1 MGLVKQTASTIF
13 SGSTDFLRVR
23 QPAHSNSLITG
34 KQRTSMSKA
43 VRRPP
48 IPNPITYGD
57 CLKSYTYDQDKVCS
71 PEETIAK
78 LRRKLAEVK
87 LDILKDV
94 VRVDT
99 GRLDIPVYFSVCGRE
114 AYEVIRNKKQL
125 GKGCTPAQ
133 SQASACMEL
142 MERFSFYSFR
152 QNPANFIRATHA
164 ELKAEGLPLLGLS
177 YLLQSVHDETTS
189 EETLAE
195 LIADI
200 PIRWAWA
207 TNLNRGEMVLVPYSW
222 FFAINEFNG
231 PSAGNSY
238 EEAILQGLSEIVER
252 HVCAIVTRE
261 RLKVP
266 AIDPAS
272 ITDPVAVEL
281 LQKFTRHGIQVYLND
296 FSLDTGIPT
305 VGALAIDPST
315 FPETSEIV
323 YTAGTTPEPNKALI
337 RALTEVAQLSGDFHS
352 KANYL
357 ASGLP
362 KPLSLEEVDYI
373 INPGRT
379 VKLDDLPN
387 LGHGNMKVEIDR
399 CLAALAR
406 QGMEV
411 LLIDTRHPDLQI
423 PAIYTIVPGAHF
435 RERSNCRNAGL
446 FAAKLA
452 HEQISDPAAQIEQLQ
467 KMGAIL
473 PGAYFIEFYL
483 AKKKAYL
490 NRFEEALAHFNR
502 ALELNPEEEDLPYI
516 YSFMGECLKDM
527 GEYREAIGVLR
538 RGLEADEERAD
549 IHNLL
554 GFCHYK
560 LDEYETA
567 VRHFSRAIDLEPASA
582 IDFFNLGVNLRKL
595 NRLDEAVHNFKI
607 ALSMDPYLEHAR
619 NHLEELYAGDGR
631 FAGQATGS
639 IGTDN

>member
-1 MGLVKQTASTIF
+1 ML
-13 SGSTDFLRVR
+13 
-23 QPAHSNSLITG
+23 
-34 KQRTSMSKA
+34 MSKSA
-43 VRRPP
+43 QRPP
-48 IPNPITYGD
+48 IPELITCND
-57 CLKSYTYDQDKVCS
+57 CRKSYTYDQDKVCS
-71 PEETIAK
+71 PEETITRLK
-78 LRRKLAEVK
+78 RKLAEVK

-94 VRVDT
+94 QRVDT

-142 MERFSFYSFR
+142 IERFSFYSFR
-152 QNPANFIRATHA
+152 QNPANFIRATYT
-164 ELKAEGLPLLGLS
+164 ELQAEGQPLLPLK

-189 EETLAE
+189 EATLAE
-195 LIADI
+195 LLADI

-207 TNLNRGEMVLVPYSW
+207 TNLSRGELVLVPYSW
-222 FFAINEFNG
+222 FYAINEFNG

-238 EEAILQGLSEIVER
+238 EEAILQGLCEIVER
-252 HVCAIVTRE
+252 HVCAVVTRE
-261 RLKVP
+261 RIKAP
-266 AIDPAS
+266 RIDPQS
-272 ITDPVAVEL
+272 ITDPVAAEL

-305 VGALAIDPST
+305 VAALAIDPST

-352 KANYL
+352 KSNYL

-362 KPLSLEEVDYI
+362 KPLSLSEVDYI
-373 INPGRT
+373 TDPGRT
-379 VKLDDLPN
+379 VKLSDLPD
-387 LGHGNMKVEIDR
+387 LGDHNMKVEIDR
-399 CLAALAR
+399 CLAALDKL
-406 QGMEV
+406 GMEV
-411 LLIDTRHPDLQI
+411 LLINTRHPQLQI

-435 RERSNCRNAGL
+435 RERSMSKNAGL

-452 HEQISDPAAQIEQLQ
+452 HEQISDPTAQIEQLE
-467 KMGAIL
+467 KMAKIL

-490 NRFEEALAHFNR
+490 GRFEEALAHFNR
-502 ALELNPEEEDLPYI
+502 SLELNPEEEDLPYI

-527 GEYREAIGVLR
+527 GRYQEAIGVLGQ
-538 RGLEADEERAD
+538 GLALDEERAD

-554 GFCHYK
+554 GFCHFK
-560 LDEYETA
+560 LADHETA
-567 VRHFSRAIDLEPASA
+567 VSHFSRAIDLEPASA

-595 NRLDEAVHNFKI
+595 NRIEEAAHNFKI
-607 ALSMDPYLEHAR
+607 ALTMEPYMELAR
-619 NHLEELYAGDGR
+619 THLDEM
-631 FAGQATGS
+631 FAERDQAAQS
-639 IGTDN
+639 

>member
-1 MGLVKQTASTIF
+1 MSRTA
-13 SGSTDFLRVR
+13 
-23 QPAHSNSLITG
+23 
-34 KQRTSMSKA
+34 
-43 VRRPP
+43 RRPP
-48 IPNPITYGD
+48 IPAPLTYGD
-57 CLKSYTYDQDKVCS
+57 CRKQYTYDQDKVCT

-78 LRRKLAEVK
+78 LRQKLAEVK

-94 VRVDT
+94 QRVDT

-114 AYEVIRNKKQL
+114 AFEVIRNKKQL

-142 MERFSFYSFR
+142 VERFSFFSFK

-164 ELKAEGLPLLGLS
+164 ELKAEGLPLLPLR

-207 TNLNRGEMVLVPYSW
+207 TSLNRGELVLVPFSW

-238 EEAILQGLSEIVER
+238 EEAILQGLCEIVER
-252 HVCAIVTRE
+252 HVCALITRE
-261 RLKVP
+261 RIKAP
-266 AIDPAS
+266 RIDPDS

-281 LQKFTRHGIQVYLND
+281 LRKFTRHGIEVYLND
-296 FSLDTGIPT
+296 FSLDAGIPT

-337 RALTEVAQLSGDFHS
+337 RALTEVAQLSGDFHT

-362 KPLSLEEVDYI
+362 KPLSLDEVDYI
-373 INPGRT
+373 IHPDRT
-379 VKLDDLPN
+379 VNLSDLPD
-387 LGHGNMKVEIDR
+387 LGDNNMKVEIDR
-399 CLAALAR
+399 CLAALAKLD
-406 QGMEV
+406 MEV
-411 LLIDTRHPDLQI
+411 LLVDVRHPELQI

-435 RERSNCRNAGL
+435 RERSNSKNAGL

-452 HEQISDPAAQIEQLQ
+452 HEQISDPAAQIEQLI
-467 KMGAIL
+467 KMSAIL
-473 PGAYFIEFYL
+473 PEAYFIEFFL
-483 AKKKAYL
+483 GKKKAAMTL
-490 NRFEEALAHFNR
+490 FEEAIAHFNR
-502 ALELNPEEEDLPYI
+502 ALTQSPETEDLPYI

-527 GEYREAIGVLR
+527 GDYPEAIKVLR
-538 RGLEADEERAD
+538 RGIEQDEERPD

-560 LDEYETA
+560 LDDYETA
-567 VRHFSRAIDLEPASA
+567 VIHFSRAIDLEPGSA
-582 IDFFNLGVNLRKL
+582 IDFANLGVNLRKL
-595 NRLDEAVHNFKI
+595 NRSQEAAHNFQI
-607 ALSMDPYLEHAR
+607 ALSMDPYLELAR
-619 NHLEELYAGDGR
+619 THLDELLAEQ
-631 FAGQATGS
+631 GQPDAKE
-639 IGTDN
+639 

>member
-1 MGLVKQTASTIF
+1 M
-13 SGSTDFLRVR
+13 R
-23 QPAHSNSLITG
+23 PNPY
-34 KQRTSMSKA
+34 
-43 VRRPP
+43 RPP
-48 IPNPITYGD
+48 IPAPIVYRD
-57 CLKSYTYDQDKVCS
+57 CLKSYTYDQDKLCR

-78 LRRKLAEVK
+78 LKQRLAEIK
-87 LDILKDV
+87 LDILQDV
-94 VRVDT
+94 RRVDT

-114 AYEVIRNKKQL
+114 AFEVIRNKKQL

-142 MERFSFYSFR
+142 VERFSFYSFR
-152 QNPANFIRATHA
+152 QNPNNFILATYA
-164 ELKAEGLPLLGLS
+164 ELKDEGLPLLPLS

-189 EETLAE
+189 EETLAA

-207 TNLNRGEMVLVPYSW
+207 TSLNRGEMILVPYSW
-222 FFAINEFNG
+222 FYAINEFNG

-238 EEAILQGLSEIVER
+238 EEAILQGLCEIVER
-252 HVCAIVTRE
+252 HVCALITRE
-261 RLKVP
+261 QIKAP

-281 LQKFTRHGIQVYLND
+281 LNKFTRHGIQVFLND

-362 KPLSLEEVDYI
+362 KPLSLAEVDYI
-373 INPGRT
+373 VNPGRSVT
-379 VKLDDLPN
+379 LQELPDLSDR
-387 LGHGNMKVEIDR
+387 NMKVEIDR

-406 QGMEV
+406 LGMEV
-411 LLIDTRHPDLQI
+411 LLIDTMHPQLQI

-435 RERSNCRNAGL
+435 RERSNSKNAAL

-452 HEQISDPAAQIEQLQ
+452 HEQISDPAAQIAQLE
-467 KMGAIL
+467 KMAALL
-473 PGAYFIEFYL
+473 PQAYFIEFFL
-483 AKKKAYL
+483 GKKKAAMTS
-490 NRFEEALAHFNR
+490 FDEAIAHFHR
-502 ALELNPEEEDLPYI
+502 SLELAPEAEDLPYI
-516 YSFMGECLKDM
+516 YSFLGECLKDQ
-527 GEYREAIGVLR
+527 GDYPEAIRALR
-538 RGLEADEERAD
+538 QGIEHDEERAD

-560 LDEYETA
+560 LAEHEIA
-567 VRHFSRAIDLEPASA
+567 VSHFSRAIEIEPGSA

-595 NRLDEAVHNFKI
+595 GRLDEAVENFKI
-607 ALSMDPYLEHAR
+607 ALTMDPYLEMAR
-619 NHLEELYAGDGR
+619 THLDQL
-631 FAGQATGS
+631 FAEYGHDSA
-639 IGTDN
+639 D

>member
-1 MGLVKQTASTIF
+1 
-13 SGSTDFLRVR
+13 
-23 QPAHSNSLITG
+23 
-34 KQRTSMSKA
+34 MSKIM
-43 VRRPP
+43 RCPP
-48 IPNPITYGD
+48 VPTLISYGD
-57 CLKSYTYDQDKVCS
+57 CVKSYTYDQDKVCS

-78 LRRKLAEVK
+78 LKQRLAEVK
-87 LDILKDV
+87 LDILNDV
-94 VRVDT
+94 RRVDS

-114 AYEVIRNKKQL
+114 AFEVIRNKKQL

-142 MERFSFYSFR
+142 IERFSFYSFR
-152 QNPANFIRATHA
+152 QNPNNFFRATYA
-164 ELKAEGLPLLGLS
+164 EMQAEGLPLLPLR

-207 TNLNRGEMVLVPYSW
+207 TNLNRQELVVVPYSW
-222 FFAINEFNG
+222 FYAINEFNG

-238 EEAILQGLSEIVER
+238 EEAILQGLCEIVER
-252 HVCAIVTRE
+252 HVCAVITRE
-261 RLKVP
+261 RIKAP

-272 ITDPVAVEL
+272 LTDPVAVEL
-281 LQKFTRHGIQVYLND
+281 LNKFTRHGIQVYLND

-305 VGALAIDPST
+305 VAALAIDPTT

-337 RALTEVAQLSGDFHS
+337 RALTEVAQLSGDFHT

-362 KPLSLEEVDYI
+362 KPLALAEVDYI
-373 INPGRT
+373 TNPGRT
-379 VKLDDLPN
+379 VALDALPN
-387 LGHGNMKVEIDR
+387 LADNNMKVEIDR
-399 CLAALAR
+399 CLAALTKL
-406 QGMEV
+406 GME
-411 LLIDTRHPDLQI
+411 LFLIDTRHPQLQI

-435 RERSNCRNAGL
+435 RERSNSKNAGL

-452 HEQISDPAAQIEQLQ
+452 HEQINDAQAQIEYLER
-467 KMGAIL
+467 MGRIL

-483 AKKKAYL
+483 GKKKAAMAE
-490 NRFEEALAHFNR
+490 FDEAVAHFQR
-502 ALELNPEEEDLPYI
+502 SLELNPEAEDLPYI

-527 GEYREAIGVLR
+527 GQYPEAVAVLR
-538 RGLEADEERAD
+538 KGIEADEERAD

-560 LDEYETA
+560 LADYETA
-567 VRHFSRAIDLEPASA
+567 VGHFSRAIDLEPASA
-582 IDFFNLGVNLRKL
+582 IDFANLGVNLRKL
-595 NRLDEAVHNFKI
+595 GRNNEAAHNFKI
-607 ALSMDPYLEHAR
+607 ALTMDPYLELAKT
-619 NHLEELYAGDGR
+619 HLDEMLAKY
-631 FAGQATGS
+631 
-639 IGTDN
+639 